1 MFPKNLTYSVDTYVM
16 SKAPERIGIW
26 GLFLT
31 TFWFGIYVPV
41 LALYSITIKG
51 GGRAI
56 YVHSIRLVPTKIFWT
71 FRRPCMSFQNK

>member
-31 TFWFGIYVPV
+31 SFWHILVTLVKIDSNTTFN
-41 LALYSITIKG
+41 LAD
-51 GGRAI
+51 
-56 YVHSIRLVPTKIFWT
+56 
-71 FRRPCMSFQNK
+71 FQPF